1 MSLDV
6 SLAREPAGVADSGA
20 EAQETLGGGH
30 ERLRWP
36 IENGYDGREQLG
48 VRFKRAPVAP
58 ILPAKPHGEAG
69 WKATVG
75 RIHGP
80 CLPAQ
85 EPCGTPSRPALA

>member
-1 MSLDV
+1 MSPMSLDV

-58 ILPAKPHGEAG
+58 TILRSPRSGERSMPYVARATRRAK
-69 WKATVG
+69 
-75 RIHGP
+75 
-80 CLPAQ
+80 
-85 EPCGTPSRPALA
+85 

>member
-48 VRFKRAPVAP
+48 VRFKRVPVAP
-58 ILPAKPHGEAG
+58 IYSWSGAKRCQRYTSRRCPMRMTITTSS
-69 WKATVG
+69 WS
-75 RIHGP
+75 RI
-80 CLPAQ
+80 A
-85 EPCGTPSRPALA
+85 